1 MSRPDPSLRNASA
14 GLTSAQF
21 HILLALS
28 DGARHG
34 YGIMQEVERKTDGAL
49 ELGPGTLYRSIKQLL
64 DRGLIVEIGERSQA
78 GRPPPKATGPGKQR
92 RSYELTEAGRV
103 QVAEEARRLQ
113 ALVQWAEDALAPEGG
128 LA

>member
-1 MSRPDPSLRNASA
+1 MSRPDPSLRNASP

-34 YGIMQEVERKTDGAL
+34 YGIMQEVERRTDGAL

-64 DRGLIVEIGERSQA
+64 DRGFVVEIGA
-78 GRPPPKATGPGKQR
+78 GMEGKQPPQKATGPGKQR
-92 RSYELTEAGRV
+92 RSYELTEFGRI

-113 ALVQWAEDALAPEGG
+113 ALVQWAEDALAREWGP
-128 LA
+128 A